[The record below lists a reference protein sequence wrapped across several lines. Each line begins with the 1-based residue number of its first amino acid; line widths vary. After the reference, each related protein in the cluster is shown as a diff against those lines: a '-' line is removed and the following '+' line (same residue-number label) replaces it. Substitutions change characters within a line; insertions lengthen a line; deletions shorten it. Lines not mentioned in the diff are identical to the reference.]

1 MTKEQFEV
9 LEKYKDRLTT
19 AYKSNYCRN
28 LFSYQLDEIHKTYL
42 DITNIDYHLNRNCST
57 CILNFLKTVGKLYF
71 EELDKINLE
80 SKDSANNDKDG
91 NEDNKTENTG
101 IENND
106 KPKRTNKARA
116 DRQKSGKV

>member
-42 DITNIDYHLNRNCST
+42 EITNIDYRLNKNCST

-91 NEDNKTENTG
+91 NEDNE
-101 IENND
+101 IENNETD

-116 DRQKSGKV
+116 DRQKSGTI

>member
-42 DITNIDYHLNRNCST
+42 EITNIDYRLNKNCST

-80 SKDSANNDKDG
+80 SVKNEENGTEENN
-91 NEDNKTENTG
+91 ETENN
-101 IENND
+101 EPQ
-106 KPKRTNKARA
+106 KPKRRSNKART
-116 DRQKSGKV
+116 DK

>member
-42 DITNIDYHLNRNCST
+42 EITNIDYRLNKNCST

-80 SKDSANNDKDG
+80 SKDSVK
-91 NEDNKTENTG
+91 NEENGTEENNKTENSDKA
-101 IENND
+101 NNNAE
-106 KPKRTNKARA
+106 KPKRRSNKART
-116 DRQKSGKV
+116 DR

>member
-28 LFSYQLDEIHKTYL
+28 LSSYQLDEIHKTYL

-80 SKDSANNDKDG
+80 SKDSANNDDNG
-91 NEDNKTENTG
+91 NEDNKTENT
-101 IENND
+101 D

-116 DRQKSGKV
+116 DRQKSGTI

>member
-42 DITNIDYHLNRNCST
+42 DITNIDYHLNHNCST

-80 SKDSANNDKDG
+80 SKDNDKDG
-91 NEDNKTENTG
+91 NEDNETENTG
-101 IENND
+101 NN